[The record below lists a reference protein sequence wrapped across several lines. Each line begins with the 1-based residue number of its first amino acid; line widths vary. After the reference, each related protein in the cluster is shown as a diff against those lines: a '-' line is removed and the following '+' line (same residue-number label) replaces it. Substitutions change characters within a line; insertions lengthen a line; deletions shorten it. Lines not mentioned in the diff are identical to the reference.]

1 MVRRIVY
8 DSDFEEE
15 ENQISPNVCGEKGG
29 LVDEIAVSSAEEVI
43 SRLNSPESIITAPR
57 SVRKLVRQRDLE
69 TKKNSGTYDY
79 DSDIYT
85 EESSLGSFI
94 EDSDDDDNVQQSENE
109 NSGSNLRLRTDQ

>member
-15 ENQISPNVCGEKGG
+15 EQISWNAGEKGG
-29 LVDEIAVSSAEEVI
+29 MVDEIAVSTAEEVV
-43 SRLNSPESIITAPR
+43 SPLDSPESIITAPR

-69 TKKNSGTYDY
+69 TKEPGTYDY

-94 EDSDDDDNVQQSENE
+94 VDGDDDDVQQSENE
-109 NSGSNLRLRTDQ
+109 DSGSDLYL